1 MKKSL
6 WIITILL
13 ITVIAAKFWDPF
25 KLDNLRSLK
34 NRHIL
39 RYFIEFPISPIGYHP
54 SIPSSNSKEAKERGS
69 FITDYQILPVI
80 NSKDSL
86 VRIDLQEAFLEYKQ
100 VYKMGRDALINKE
113 DSWNLVLVYTK
124 RGQEMATDWNK
135 KHYYYEMADRS
146 FKRYFNKACDPIDK
160 IYADTLILDIKDM
173 FSTHNYMPYDVIDIW
188 LDYTDLGKIMLIR
201 NNKEGGDPAAA
212 KWNVPL
218 DDYRPNSF
226 YYSNRYLDKI
236 KKIKKD
242 TNGVLGRPVPQETIS
257 SQYFVTEQLGTKHNG
272 DTLIHR
278 YKTPPVIDYQLNL
291 VKLDFA
297 DVYLEKGEN
306 YNLVFV
312 YSDEGKIMADKWNQ
326 DHGYHKLSWEKDGS
340 STLPLSPDTPLDT
353 LLADTL
359 VVNIKNLF
367 KENPRQPQPDH
378 VRKIWD
384 ELYQFGT
391 ITLVRE

>member
-39 RYFIEFPISPIGYHP
+39 RFFIEFPISPIGYHP

-135 KHYYYEMADRS
+135 KHYYYEMSDRS

-218 DDYRPNSF
+218 DDYSPNSF

-236 KKIKKD
+236 KIIKKD

-312 YSDEGKIMADKWNQ
+312 YSDEGKKMADKWNQ

-340 STLPLSPDTPLDT
+340 FTLPLSPDTPLDT

-359 VVNIKNLF
+359 VVNLKHLF
-367 KENPRQPQPDH
+367 KENPRYPQPDH

>member
-34 NRHIL
+34 NRHIIDGIVENFFFGCPA
-39 RYFIEFPISPIGYHP
+39 Y
-54 SIPSSNSKEAKERGS
+54 IPSSNSEEAKERGS
-69 FITDYQILPVI
+69 FIDDYQILPVL
-80 NSKDSL
+80 NTRDSL
-86 VRIDLQEAFLEYKQ
+86 VRIDLQEAFLEHGQ
-100 VYKMGRDALINKE
+100 VYKLLKDALINKE

-135 KHYYYEMADRS
+135 KHYYFEMADRS
-146 FKRYFNKACDPIDK
+146 FKRYFYKAWDPIDK

-173 FSTHNYMPYDVIDIW
+173 FSPHNYRPYDVIDIW

-218 DDYRPNSF
+218 DDYRPDSF

-312 YSDEGKIMADKWNQ
+312 YSDEGKKMADKWNQ

-340 STLPLSPDTPLDT
+340 FTLPLSPDTPLDT

-391 ITLVRE
+391 ITLVKE